1 MMTTAM
7 AKGCDSE
14 GPVKVPCHFPRY
26 LLGIAPVE
34 SVLLEGVLLE
44 AALSEAALPEAAA
57 IEALVLAVVL
67 AGAVLLA
74 AVTAG
79 VVLPETDGVPEDE
92 DIETAIAMAATA
104 TTPTALSAM
113 SGPRRRWF
121 AGGGAVGNEGRI
133 DVMVATPVGAGP
145 W

>member
-7 AKGCDSE
+7 AKGCDIE

-26 LLGIAPVE
+26 LLGIEALE
-34 SVLLEGVLLE
+34 SVLLEGVVLE
-44 AALSEAALPEAAA
+44 
-57 IEALVLAVVL
+57 AVVL
-67 AGAVLLA
+67 EALLLALVPAGAVLLA
-74 AVTAG
+74 AVMAG
-79 VVLPETDGVPEDE
+79 VVLPEADGVPEDE

-113 SGPRRRWF
+113 SGPRRRLS
-121 AGGGAVGNEGRI
+121 AGGGAVGNEGGTAAI
-133 DVMVATPVGAGP
+133 VATPVGTGA